1 MMPERFL
8 WNVLLLT
15 AGLAYVLIVL
25 SDYAASPAFA
35 IIFVAL
41 ATQEMVRSHRKR
53 H

>member
-1 MMPERFL
+1 MLERLL
-8 WNVLLLT
+8 WNALLLV
-15 AGLAYVLIVL
+15 AGLAYLLMVL

-35 IIFVAL
+35 FIFVTL